1 MLLFDSSRHGG
12 SGYDLARIL
21 RATHQRPFVGQ
32 SLSAAAFVK
41 PKGGEWTFVDRTKPL
56 PKKIDFFLAEPFT
69 AADIAELVTRYDSG
83 EGGPP
88 PGWTGW
94 FSEPEEL
101 DPWPGLTPPL
111 DPEEFAWILEAIVED
126 MRSRLTL
133 RTSLRG
139 FP

>member
-56 PKKIDFFLAEPFT
+56 LYGT
-69 AADIAELVTRYDSG
+69 VLV
-83 EGGPP
+83 
-88 PGWTGW
+88 
-94 FSEPEEL
+94 L
-101 DPWPGLTPPL
+101 LGLTFL
-111 DPEEFAWILEAIVED
+111 LNLVAIGLRR
-126 MRSRLTL
+126 RSRAGP
-133 RTSLRG
+133 RAHA
-139 FP
+139 